1 MGETIYDNDTIQKH
15 SLYCQCKNR
24 LNDIAIRDYGNGSYF
39 DSQIECLDMDTYET
53 SICHGQPDC
62 TVDAVIGIAECNN
75 KRKHNFRLKL
85 VELRLEYKSARG
97 LSKSNIESKVTHTRT
112 LLGAEMPIDQQSVF
126 VFSDNVAEQ
135 ARHWVESR
143 KKEGGEI
150 RYFVVNSLSAFNAN
164 IRSYDSLP
172 YSPINPSEIIAPELA
187 KLLDDKQYHNF
198 VNQFR
203 YWMKQREYHRYRNS
217 FECHN
222 IENILIEVWKYASA
236 KPKNFS
242 NDDEELEYMIF
253 EEDVSPLISSFTA

>member
-1 MGETIYDNDTIQKH
+1 M
-15 SLYCQCKNR
+15 
-24 LNDIAIRDYGNGSYF
+24 
-39 DSQIECLDMDTYET
+39 
-53 SICHGQPDC
+53 
-62 TVDAVIGIAECNN
+62 
-75 KRKHNFRLKL
+75 KL

-236 KPKNFS
+236 NPKNFS